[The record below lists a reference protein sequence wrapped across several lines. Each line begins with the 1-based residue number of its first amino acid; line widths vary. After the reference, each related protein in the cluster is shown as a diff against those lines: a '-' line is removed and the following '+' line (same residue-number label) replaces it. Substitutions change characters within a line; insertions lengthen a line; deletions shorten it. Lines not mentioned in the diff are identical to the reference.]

1 MDVRT
6 LRVLRAIVHNEIKKI
21 DPLIQET
28 KPGTYTQQCGR
39 VRKVQEELLVLTKS
53 NTVSRVSLFVLSMCD
68 QII

>member
-21 DPLIQET
+21 DPMIQET

-39 VRKVQEELLVLTKS
+39 VRKVQEELLVLTESQVETES
-53 NTVSRVSLFVLSMCD
+53 NTVSRVSLF
-68 QII
+68 